1 MHIVGESIDA
11 GSMQTDIMVATNE
24 YLVTIW
30 QIAEP
35 IKEIQCFSL
44 FSDHTEISGMDHNI
58 SRRQFS
64 QPMMRSV
71 GIREM

>member
-1 MHIVGESIDA
+1 MHVVIETIDVGSIKTVIV
-11 GSMQTDIMVATNE
+11 VAADE
-24 YLVTIW
+24 YFVTIW

-44 FSDHTEISGMDHNI
+44 FSDHAEVSGMDHNI
-58 SRRQFS
+58 SFRQFS